1 MILSHSKPFNEKN
14 AQTTCKNMQRKKNV
28 SDFSTLSINDMKTKN
43 TRICFA
49 RIKIFNSSQDKTILL
64 AI

>member
-1 MILSHSKPFNEKN
+1 MILPHAKPFNEKN
-14 AQTTCKNMQRKKNV
+14 VQTTSKNVQRKKNV

-43 TRICFA
+43 TQICFA
-49 RIKIFNSSQDKTILL
+49 RIKIFNSSQDKTILS